1 MPVAT
6 HPWVWDIPDV
16 LGLLRPCTASWASK
30 RKPRSSHGNG
40 HVTDQGWG
48 EACNRPLR
56 VTRAGARGGGTR
68 SLLPSLQK
76 VVQLFPAWLPSF
88 PGGSQGRALG
98 MPELDSP
105 HGWGAEG
112 ALSPVGPSCRPVS
125 TSVNHRWK
133 LPPPPPPRSET
144 GCNLAQHQ
152 KEKLCTGASPA
163 RAQSS

>member
-1 MPVAT
+1 M
-6 HPWVWDIPDV
+6 
-16 LGLLRPCTASWASK
+16 
-30 RKPRSSHGNG
+30 
-40 HVTDQGWG
+40 VTDMLPIRG
-48 EACNRPLR
+48 EACDRPLR

-68 SLLPSLQK
+68 SLLPSLQE